1 MSSNND
7 DSKGKLYDVNGIES
21 LDFSIANV
29 SDKKQMDASN
39 NTVRLP
45 IKAALKTVMRQLQ
58 AIGRRPRT
66 IESYTDI
73 FTWFTDAVNVKYVD
87 ELNTSVIYE
96 YLDSCDVSLST
107 KLIRL
112 KSIKA
117 VLSRFFD
124 NGWLEYRFWTSINIR
139 IDKQVK
145 PGANVDDIMFLINSI
160 DKSTFVGLRNAI
172 AILFCYRTGVRIET
186 LGKLRERH
194 IDFTSE
200 ELVLDGSVLKNRSVL
215 RLPLDAQLLEN
226 LRILMRE
233 NDKVRN
239 HYRGNAGVNNDFLFI
254 TYRGTGVINTKS
266 NSNAISK
273 ALSKYA
279 AQYGLSNINAH
290 AIRRAYARNLLDQG
304 ANIALI
310 SKALGHKDL
319 ATTTQYLY
327 LSESEV
333 SDNLRDYL

>member
-1 MSSNND
+1 MSTDNND
-7 DSKGKLYDVNGIES
+7 NEKLYEVNGVEL
-21 LDFSIANV
+21 LDFNIGSAANEKQ
-29 SDKKQMDASN
+29 SDNLAGNMPI
-39 NTVRLP
+39 TV
-45 IKAALKTVMRQLQ
+45 ALKTVMRQLQ

-66 IESYTDI
+66 IQSYTDI
-73 FTWFTDAVNVKYVD
+73 FTWFVDSTEIKYVH
-87 ELNTSVIYE
+87 ELNSNVIYE

-112 KSIKA
+112 KTIKA

-124 NGWLEYRFWTSINIR
+124 NGWLQYRFWTNINIR
-139 IDKQVK
+139 IDKEVK
-145 PGANVDDIMFLINSI
+145 AGASIDDIMFLINAI
-160 DKSTFVGLRNAI
+160 DKTTFTGLRNAI
-172 AILFCYRTGVRIET
+172 AILLCYKTGVRVET

-194 IDFTSE
+194 VNFESE

-215 RLPLDAQLLEN
+215 RLPLDRKLLEN

-233 NDKVRN
+233 NDKVRK
-239 HYRGNAGVNNDFLFI
+239 HYHGNKGVNNDYLFI

-279 AQYGLSNINAH
+279 TQYGLSNINAH
-290 AIRRAYARNLLDQG
+290 AIRRAYAKNLLDQG

-310 SKALGHKDL
+310 SKALGHADL
-319 ATTTQYLY
+319 ATTTQYLH

-333 SDNLRDYL
+333 SDSLRDYL